1 MTKKIKDVTFDMMP
15 FAHSMVTY
23 ADALVL
29 YDNLDMPISQVMTPM
44 VMEFLSDLPKRI
56 DFTVVLLC
64 VKGHIEVDY
73 NLQQLRAGEGD
84 LLILVPG
91 TIAERLEFDPNST
104 IICLSVPDQELAPGS
119 SSLNAVYVQKNFTS
133 PMCLHLDH
141 DVLHS
146 GIESYQ
152 QLKRTLLTMGDKVN
166 SDLVKAYIMVMAG
179 LAAVNFQKYLIAHP
193 EDKKNTKERVLK
205 QFLTDIE
212 EHHREHRDVAFY
224 AQKAGL
230 SPKYFAKII
239 HTTSQR
245 HPLDWIKG
253 YVILDA
259 KSLLKSRQYS
269 IGQICEML
277 NFPPGGAQF
286 NRYFKEA
293 TGLSPTE
300 YARSSKD

>member
-1 MTKKIKDVTFDMMP
+1 MSKKIKDVTFDMMP
-15 FAHSMVTY
+15 YAHTMVSY
-23 ADALVL
+23 GDELVL

-44 VMEFLSDLPKRI
+44 VADFLSDLPKRI

-73 NLQQLRAGEGD
+73 NLQELRAGEGD
-84 LLILVPG
+84 LLVLVPG
-91 TIAERLEFDPNST
+91 TIAERLYFDPSST
-104 IICLSVPDQELAPGS
+104 IICIAVPDQQLAPDS
-119 SSLNAVYVQKNFTS
+119 SFQNATYVQKNFTS
-133 PMCLHLDH
+133 PICLHLDH

-166 SDLVKAYIMVMAG
+166 RDLVKAYIMVMAG
-179 LAAVNFQKYLIAHP
+179 LAAVNLQKWLIEHP
-193 EDKKNTKERVLK
+193 EEKKSSKERVLK
-205 QFLTDIE
+205 KFLADIE

-224 AQKAGL
+224 AEKAGL

-239 HTTSQR
+239 HSTSQK

-269 IGQICEML
+269 VGQICEML
-277 NFPPGGAQF
+277 NFPTSAQF

-293 TGLSPTE
+293 TGLAPTE
-300 YARSSKD
+300 YVKIDKEK